1 MESLPTMS
9 PTRAL
14 SSESSFSGSAAADTF
29 SHIASLSSTP
39 PTTADSISLASEEPQ
54 KQENATTTGP
64 IGESTTSIAVHNNVD
79 ENPQPTTEAVT
90 PAPTPPPP
98 MPTTDATVDELP
110 QPQPIPGTPIRTPAT
125 ERARRQ
131 RVGAPVYNL
140 AKLSGTAMHGKRRAK
155 GDIVADRRRRTVS
168 GDGSIKTS
176 KGARTRG
183 GSVVKDAEEGGK
195 GGINALDLASAKR
208 GSGTPGSRPIK
219 KETKNIDLPPR
230 RIATR
235 SRSSGPEA
243 ETLTQKLSVLGKRSR
258 KTLEKGAS
266 KLSRELR
273 RLQDTNEY
281 AGIDTKP
288 VIYTTWANGKYV
300 DEDEGP
306 EPPKKK
312 AKVSES
318 PKKAAPEPEPA
329 EEKGPVVQKRRVKQW
344 LDRGLYA
351 GQETPMDIFK
361 GLTTSEKK
369 KLTQLLELMPSG
381 KVNKVLPMP
390 IFTGLRILLEGRDF
404 RLPFDVCN
412 PLPPG
417 QPKPDEWRKMT
428 KNRFVGDAAAYWK
441 KTPHFKDYQS
451 KCVCTP
457 EDGCGESCQNRIMLY
472 ECDST
477 NCNVGPELCQNRAF
491 ARLQERTK
499 AGGKYRVGVEV
510 IKTEDRG
517 YGIRSNRCFEPNQI
531 IMEYTG
537 EIITE
542 EECDRRMNEKYKNNQ
557 CYYLMSFDQNMIID
571 ATTGSIARFVNHSC
585 EPNCRMIKWIV
596 SGQPRMALFAGDRPI
611 MTGEELTYDYKFD
624 PFSAKNV
631 QKCLCGSTKC
641 RGVLGPKPKE
651 VKPPK
656 QAKETL
662 KKSVKRSV
670 TAGKR
675 KLAELLDDKD
685 GEGESSA
692 MKRNVKSPA
701 KATGGK
707 KITTSYGAIK
717 AKTTAAALKRTMSKM
732 SASAKS
738 ALPAKSAKSAKS
750 PRGKVA
756 PIWKSGIVKTYGM
769 AKVQTKL
776 GGTSIAGSSKSS
788 LTIVAA
794 SLEDARPGG
803 ASSVSAKGKNAVATP
818 KGKVGRPRKNT
829 PSSTSGRKAADS
841 TRSPTKIKLTG
852 LRTRDLLRAVA
863 GQDTQDVMLKFKG
876 TASPSG
882 GRPSL
887 ASEAL
892 SLRYEAGRGASRP
905 RNPPP
910 GEPAPSGVD
919 DAAPPWKSSL
929 TDRRGRGVLWRSLTV
944 LRWRP
949 TSGIWQAS

>member
-54 KQENATTTGP
+54 KQENATTTEP
-64 IGESTTSIAVHNNVD
+64 IDESTTSIAVGNNVD
-79 ENPQPTTEAVT
+79 ESPQPTTEVVT
-90 PAPTPPPP
+90 STPTPCPP

-168 GDGSIKTS
+168 GDGSIKTP

-195 GGINALDLASAKR
+195 DDINALDLALAKR
-208 GSGTPGSRPIK
+208 GSRTPSSKPIK
-219 KETKNIDLPPR
+219 KETKNTDLPPR

-243 ETLTQKLSVLGKRSR
+243 ETLTQKLSVLGKRGR

-273 RLQDTNEY
+273 RLQDTDEY

-300 DEDEGP
+300 DEDEEP

-361 GLTTSEKK
+361 GLTTTEKK
-369 KLTQLLELMPSG
+369 KLAQLPELMPSG

-404 RLPFDVCN
+404 KLPFDVCN

-451 KCVCTP
+451 
-457 EDGCGESCQNRIMLY
+457 N
-472 ECDST
+472 T

-542 EECDRRMNEKYKNNQ
+542 EECDRRMNEKYKNN
-557 CYYLMSFDQNMIID
+557 QNMIID

-662 KKSVKRSV
+662 KKSVKTSV

-685 GEGESSA
+685 DEGESSA
-692 MKRNVKSPA
+692 MKRKVKSPA
-701 KATGGK
+701 KAAAAK

-717 AKTTAAALKRTMSKM
+717 AKTTAAALKRTISKM
-732 SASAKS
+732 SASTKS

-756 PIWKSGIVKTYGM
+756 PIRKSGIVKTYGM
-769 AKVQTKL
+769 GKVQTKL

-794 SLEDARPGG
+794 SLEDAKPGN

-818 KGKVGRPRKNT
+818 KGKVGRPRKNA
-829 PSSTSGRKAADS
+829 PSSTSPRKAADL
-841 TRSPTKIKLTG
+841 TRSLTKIKL
-852 LRTRDLLRAVA
+852 V
-863 GQDTQDVMLKFKG
+863 
-876 TASPSG
+876 
-882 GRPSL
+882 
-887 ASEAL
+887 
-892 SLRYEAGRGASRP
+892 
-905 RNPPP
+905 
-910 GEPAPSGVD
+910 
-919 DAAPPWKSSL
+919 
-929 TDRRGRGVLWRSLTV
+929 RS
-944 LRWRP
+944 P
-949 TSGIWQAS
+949 TSQAA

>member
-1 MESLPTMS
+1 MESLPTKS

-29 SHIASLSSTP
+29 SQFASLSSTP

-54 KQENATTTGP
+54 KQENTATTEL
-64 IGESTTSIAVHNNVD
+64 IDESTTSIAVDNNVD
-79 ENPQPTTEAVT
+79 QPAQPTTEAVT
-90 PAPTPPPP
+90 PTPTPASPK
-98 MPTTDATVDELP
+98 PTTDTTVDELP

-131 RVGAPVYNL
+131 RGGAPVYNL

-168 GDGSIKTS
+168 GDGSIKTP
-176 KGARTRG
+176 KGARARG
-183 GSVVKDAEEGGK
+183 GSVAKDAEEGVED
-195 GGINALDLASAKR
+195 GINALDLASAKR
-208 GSGTPGSRPIK
+208 GSRTPSSKPIK
-219 KETKNIDLPPR
+219 KETKNIDPPPR

-235 SRSSGPEA
+235 SRSSGPEV

-258 KTLEKGAS
+258 KPLEKGAS

-300 DEDEGP
+300 DEDEEP
-306 EPPKKK
+306 EPPKKR

-318 PKKAAPEPEPA
+318 PKKAVAEPELA
-329 EEKGPVVQKRRVKQW
+329 KEKGPVVQKRRVKQW

-361 GLTTSEKK
+361 GLTTAEKK
-369 KLTQLLELMPSG
+369 KLAQLPELMPSG
-381 KVNKVLPMP
+381 KVNKALPMP
-390 IFTGLRILLEGRDF
+390 IFAGLRILLEGRDF
-404 RLPFDVCN
+404 KLPFDVCN

-451 KCVCTP
+451 
-457 EDGCGESCQNRIMLY
+457 NN
-472 ECDST
+472 

-542 EECDRRMNEKYKNNQ
+542 EECDRRMNEKYKNN
-557 CYYLMSFDQNMIID
+557 QNMIID

-651 VKPPK
+651 VKPHK
-656 QAKETL
+656 QAKEVKESKETL
-662 KKSVKRSV
+662 KDSAKKSV

-675 KLAELLDDKD
+675 KRAELLDDKD
-685 GEGESSA
+685 DEGESSA
-692 MKRNVKSPA
+692 MKRKVKSPA

-717 AKTTAAALKRTMSKM
+717 AKTTAAALKRTLSKM
-732 SASAKS
+732 SASTKS
-738 ALPAKSAKSAKS
+738 ALPAKSAKSAKPAQPAKS
-750 PRGKVA
+750 PRSKVA
-756 PIWKSGIVKTYGM
+756 TVKKSGVVRTYGM
-769 AKVQTKL
+769 TKVQTKL
-776 GGTSIAGSSKSS
+776 GGTYIAGSNKSS
-788 LTIVAA
+788 LTIIAA
-794 SLEDARPGG
+794 SSEDANPGDG
-803 ASSVSAKGKNAVATP
+803 SAASANSKNAVATP
-818 KGKVGRPRKNT
+818 KGKVGRPRKNA
-829 PSSTSGRKAADS
+829 PHSTSPRKGVNL
-841 TRSPTKIKLTG
+841 TRSPTKIKL
-852 LRTRDLLRAVA
+852 V
-863 GQDTQDVMLKFKG
+863 
-876 TASPSG
+876 
-882 GRPSL
+882 
-887 ASEAL
+887 
-892 SLRYEAGRGASRP
+892 
-905 RNPPP
+905 
-910 GEPAPSGVD
+910 
-919 DAAPPWKSSL
+919 
-929 TDRRGRGVLWRSLTV
+929 RS
-944 LRWRP
+944 P
-949 TSGIWQAS
+949 TSQAA